1 MTRWLMLGALVPL
14 ATGQAQA
21 APKPNGISSPA
32 RMHPAVDF
40 RVVQDP
46 VFDSTTARH
55 SGMATLTDVAPNAS
69 VGFGMIS
76 ISPRQ
81 AVSGENDA
89 RMPHSKKAAIKLTLR
104 F

>member
-1 MTRWLMLGALVPL
+1 MRWLKLVAFVPL
-14 ATGQAQA
+14 VTGQAQA
-21 APKPNGISSPA
+21 APKPNGIPSPPQV
-32 RMHPAVDF
+32 RPAIDF
-40 RVVQDP
+40 RVMQDP